1 MNQTKPDFD
10 NKPVKPATKP
20 EPAQNLKPGKRVK
33 ATALPMSDLKS
44 FLEKKRLQRELKQ
57 TMNSNVVI
65 RNPSP
70 SVLRDNA
77 TLSRPPDSLLKN
89 APADYETII
98 ERDQGSSA
106 QNGTTEQMSG
116 DFQLAQSNENLGEQP
131 IE

>member
-20 EPAQNLKPGKRVK
+20 EPAQKLKPGKRVK
-33 ATALPMSDLKS
+33 ATALPMTDLKL
-44 FLEKKRLQRELKQ
+44 FLEKKRIERELKQ
-57 TMNSNVVI
+57 TMNSKVVI
-65 RNPSP
+65 KNPSP

-116 DFQLAQSNENLGEQP
+116 DFQLAQCNENLGEQP